1 VLDAAGCTDTTTIDL
16 TEPPILT
23 ADITSVTQVLCS
35 SGCAGEATVT
45 PTGGTPPFQYS
56 WNTSPVQTDS
66 TATNLCVG
74 IWSVTVT
81 DDIGCTATASVAI
94 TDSAALTASI
104 PVFTPVSCNG
114 DCDGTAT
121 VFANGGVGPYQYFW
135 DDPNFQTTQTATGLC
150 PGTYTVTV
158 VDSQSPA
165 CTTQASVT
173 IIEPLELTVS
183 ASATDVTC
191 GNICD
196 GTGTALPLGGTPP
209 YTFQWNDPDG
219 QNVAIAEDLCVG
231 TYTVTVTDVNGC
243 QAQASATVNG
253 PPPIVS
259 NATSVASTCSNLA
272 DGSIDLTVV
281 GGVPGY
287 SFNWTPV
294 NSQDED
300 LTNVETGTYTVVITD
315 ATGCSITATYSVGTL
330 VQIAAEAGQDDTV
343 CVATPI
349 MLNGSGGG
357 DYMWSP
363 EGLVSDS
370 LIADPTTSP
379 TDTTTYYLTVTIGS
393 CTDVDSVTIYTYL
406 IPPVDAG
413 ADVQIPTGG
422 SINLNANGV
431 VTGWEYTWEP
441 GEFLDNPNVTNPL
454 ASPEETTMFYVT
466 VVDDNGCSSTDSIL
480 VEVLP
485 GIVFPDGISPNGD
498 GFNDVWRI
506 DNIDLF
512 DDAIVEVYN
521 RWGQMLFQ
529 SPPGYPV
536 PWDGKY
542 KGEDLPVGT
551 YYYVIYSDNFEDPFT
566 GPITI
571 VR

>member
-1 VLDAAGCTDTTTIDL
+1 
-16 TEPPILT
+16 
-23 ADITSVTQVLCS
+23 
-35 SGCAGEATVT
+35 
-45 PTGGTPPFQYS
+45 
-56 WNTSPVQTDS
+56 
-66 TATNLCVG
+66 
-74 IWSVTVT
+74 
-81 DDIGCTATASVAI
+81 
-94 TDSAALTASI
+94 
-104 PVFTPVSCNG
+104 
-114 DCDGTAT
+114 
-121 VFANGGVGPYQYFW
+121 
-135 DDPNFQTTQTATGLC
+135 
-150 PGTYTVTV
+150 
-158 VDSQSPA
+158 
-165 CTTQASVT
+165 
-173 IIEPLELTVS
+173 
-183 ASATDVTC
+183 
-191 GNICD
+191 
-196 GTGTALPLGGTPP
+196 
-209 YTFQWNDPDG
+209 
-219 QNVAIAEDLCVG
+219 
-231 TYTVTVTDVNGC
+231 
-243 QAQASATVNG
+243 
-253 PPPIVS
+253 
-259 NATSVASTCSNLA
+259 
-272 DGSIDLTVV
+272 
-281 GGVPGY
+281 
-287 SFNWTPV
+287 
-294 NSQDED
+294 
-300 LTNVETGTYTVVITD
+300 
-315 ATGCSITATYSVGTL
+315 VGTL